1 MFARTSR
8 SFLVAKRSMSA
19 SPRMTIA
26 QNILGMSEVIKATD
40 EAALTAAKAAK
51 TIDAKKLPAALAG
64 HEAYLA
70 TAATSSATGASVVDQ
85 SAWQNLKGMDFVVA
99 EASRES
105 TWPFLVGIV

>member
-8 SFLVAKRSMSA
+8 CFLVAKRTMSS

-26 QNILGMSEVIKATD
+26 QNIVGMSEVIKAKD

-51 TIDAKKLPAALAG
+51 AIDVKQLPAALAG

-70 TAATSSATGASVVDQ
+70 TAAVSSTGAASVVDQ